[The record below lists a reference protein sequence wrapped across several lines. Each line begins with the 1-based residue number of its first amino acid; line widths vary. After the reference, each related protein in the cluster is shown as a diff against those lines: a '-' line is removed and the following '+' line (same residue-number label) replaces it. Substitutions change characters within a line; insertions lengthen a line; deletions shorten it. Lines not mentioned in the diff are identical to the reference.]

1 MNWTVYRI
9 KIMIMLKFLLGQIEF
24 SLSFLEKVFVTNC
37 VILWIFIESLNC
49 LVILIN
55 SFENV

>member
-1 MNWTVYRI
+1 MNWTVCRI